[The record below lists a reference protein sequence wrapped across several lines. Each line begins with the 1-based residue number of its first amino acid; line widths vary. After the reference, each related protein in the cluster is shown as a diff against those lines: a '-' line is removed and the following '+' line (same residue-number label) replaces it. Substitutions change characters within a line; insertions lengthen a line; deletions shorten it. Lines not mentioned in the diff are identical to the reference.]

1 VAKLLTEMVLYHGG
15 DVLAQRISV
24 RCFSTKPSIGSRR
37 KVLHKTPWVREKVE
51 SLYRFM
57 LRDLRRTIPT
67 SEAE

>member
-1 VAKLLTEMVLYHGG
+1 MAKLLTELVVYYGG

-37 KVLHKTPWVREKVE
+37 KVRHKTPWAREKVE
-51 SLYRFM
+51 SVYRFM

-67 SEAE
+67 CEAE